1 MFTPYERRQLRL
13 VEEWFDQNDPQLAR
27 ALRAGPVPRPSA
39 APQTIAICV
48 AVALTFLGLV
58 TGAFMLILGAI
69 VTAVIASRLVAHRR
83 GKLPS

>member
-27 ALRAGPVPRPSA
+27 ALSAGPVKRPSA
-39 APQTIAICV
+39 APQTIAISL
-48 AVALTFLGLV
+48 AVALTVLGLV
-58 TGAFMLILGAI
+58 TGSFPLILGAI
-69 VTAVIASRLVAHRR
+69 VTAVVASRLIAYRR